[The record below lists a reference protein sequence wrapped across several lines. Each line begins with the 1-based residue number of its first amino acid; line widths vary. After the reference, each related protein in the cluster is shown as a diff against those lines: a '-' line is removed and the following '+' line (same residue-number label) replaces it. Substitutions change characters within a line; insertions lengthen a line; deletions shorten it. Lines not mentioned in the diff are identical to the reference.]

1 VFGTSAPLARRAVLE
16 LLALGL
22 TVRDVA
28 ELLRGSSTG
37 TRSLRLFAALSSR
50 YW

>member
-1 VFGTSAPLARRAVLE
+1 VNANAARTVAVT

-28 ELLRGSSTG
+28 ELLRAHP
-37 TRSLRLFAALSSR
+37 RAVVALLV
-50 YW
+50 

>member
-1 VFGTSAPLARRAVLE
+1 MARHQARTITLA

-28 ELLRGSSTG
+28 ELLRAHP
-37 TRSLRLFAALSSR
+37 RAVAALLATANSA
-50 YW
+50 

>member
-1 VFGTSAPLARRAVLE
+1 MPGPQARAVALY

-28 ELLRGSSTG
+28 ELLRAHEQAV
-37 TRSLRLFAALSSR
+37 AALL
-50 YW
+50 WAPATLAA